1 MLFLLCNVGEQGG
14 SLAEPLI
21 ETTQTLFQYLEV
33 KFNESFVFS
42 CVCNLANKISQ
53 MFSYAGVGSGF
64 VFNSATVAVSE
75 YFVKYRPLALGL
87 SMTGSGV
94 ANITFPWITM
104 VLISE
109 FGWRGLFS
117 KIICSSSF
125 LL

>member
-1 MLFLLCNVGEQGG
+1 M

-33 KFNESFVFS
+33 KFKESFVFS

-64 VFNSATVAVSE
+64 VFNSATVAMSE

-94 ANITFPWITM
+94 ANITFPWITT

-117 KIICSSSF
+117 KTICSLIF
-125 LL
+125 LLSKSDPSQL